1 MGKIGYT
8 WLNWPEIARNSL
20 KWLKW
25 LEMTELAGMAG
36 ISWKLLEMVKM
47 AINGLIYCKCLE
59 IDGNVWKYLKKKV
72 YKCLEMD
79 GNCWKLL
86 DLAGNLMEMAGNDWN
101 DRKWLNV
108 V

>member
-1 MGKIGYT
+1 
-8 WLNWPEIARNSL
+8 
-20 KWLKW
+20 
-25 LEMTELAGMAG
+25 MAG
-36 ISWKLLEMVKM
+36 FTGNGWKLMET
-47 AINGLIYCKCLE
+47 C
-59 IDGNVWKYLKKKV
+59 GNIFKRKV